1 MAEKSDHIINKP
13 KFYSGWRLIFLN
25 ARVSFGK
32 YFLQRKKYPLFL
44 TNPFKNEFLKT
55 IKLRRKLKL
64 TKVIKFNNKI
74 FASLVVPS
82 YPSKAFDNMVAN
94 WGLNFT
100 LAGTK
105 YKHQIDSAFLAIT
118 PDCNLKCKHCYEQ
131 HNINQKKSLTIE
143 NWKNV
148 IEKLQAYGTSV
159 IIFTGGEPMLEFD
172 KTIELLKFGNK
183 DLSDFHIHTSGYGV
197 TIEKAKEL
205 KKARLTAAAIGLD
218 DVNPARHDLLRRCK
232 GAFEMAVYALKC
244 FNEAGIF
251 TYVNTCATKEFIYSG
266 DLWKFYELIK
276 NLNVNAIQLLEP
288 RPYGGFFSEN
298 GNVLLTDSD
307 RKILTNFFIEG
318 NSNNRYRDYPLI
330 YYVAYIEGPEKMGC
344 TMGGLSHFYIDSL
357 GNVNP
362 CVFMP
367 VTFGNILNE
376 DFDTIYSRMRNDIPK
391 PIHKACPSILMSNIL
406 RTKVTEGGKFPIPI
420 EGVKKEWKEILFNN

>member
-1 MAEKSDHIINKP
+1 MAEKSDHINKP
-13 KFYSGWRLIFLN
+13 KFYSGCRLIFLN

-55 IKLRRKLKL
+55 IKLRRSLKL
-64 TKVIKFNNKI
+64 LKFIKFNGKI
-74 FASLVVPS
+74 FSSLVVPS

-94 WGLNFT
+94 GGLNFT

-118 PDCNLKCKHCYEQ
+118 PNCNLKCKHCYEQ
-131 HNINQKKSLTIE
+131 YNINQKNSLTIA

-159 IIFTGGEPMLEFD
+159 IILTGGEPMLDFD
-172 KTIELLKFGNK
+172 KMIELLKHGNK
-183 DLSDFHIHTSGYGV
+183 NLSDFHIHASGFGA

-205 KKARLTAAAIGLD
+205 KQAGLTAAAVGFD
-218 DVNPARHDLLRRCK
+218 DVNPDRHDSLR
-232 GAFEMAVYALKC
+232 GYTGSFEIALNALKC
-244 FNEAGIF
+244 FNEAGVF
-251 TYVNTCATKEFIYSG
+251 TYINTCATKEFIRSG
-266 DLWKFYELIK
+266 DLWKFYELMK
-276 NLNVNAIQLLEP
+276 NVNVSAIQLLEP
-288 RPYGGFFSEN
+288 RPYGGFFDEN
-298 GNVLLTDSD
+298 GDVLLTDSD
-307 RKILTNFFIEG
+307 RKILTEFFIEG
-318 NSNNRYRDYPLI
+318 NSNKRYRDFPLI
-330 YYVAYIEGPEKMGC
+330 YYVAYIEAPERMGC

-367 VTFGNILNE
+367 VSFGNIMDE
-376 DFDTIYSRMRNDIPK
+376 DFEKIYSRMRDSIPK
-391 PIHKACPSILMSNIL
+391 PIHKTCPSILMSDTL
-406 RTKVTEGGKFPIPI
+406 KTKAIEGEKFPIHFKA
-420 EGVKKEWKEILFNN
+420 VKNEWNKILFNG